1 MSRTKTN
8 TKTKRER
15 FRGNIEDV
23 KAYARKNGGI
33 DQTTLAE
40 MLDPVIDINEAIQ
53 MYNSKVCNA
62 AARQAGLIAHRQ
74 GNIFIYTPEEQL
86 NDAAKMSAVGFRCQW
101 WFGAMRK
108 IRKYI
113 FELTAQLNL
122 FGEDEESMREK
133 LNFIRKIRKELRAA
147 LKVFSVAE
155 RRLSERIRR
164 EEYARERR
172 AG

>member
-15 FRGNIEDV
+15 FRGDIEDV
-23 KAYARKNGGI
+23 KAYARKTGSI
-33 DQTTLAE
+33 DQPTLIE
-40 MLDPVIDINEAIQ
+40 MLDPVTDLTEAVQ

-74 GNIFIYTPEEQL
+74 GNIFVYTLEEQM

-113 FELTAQLNL
+113 FELTAQLSL

-133 LNFIRKIRKELRAA
+133 LNFIRKIRNELRGA

-164 EEYARERR
+164 EEHIRERR

>member
-1 MSRTKTN
+1 MSRTKAN

-33 DQTTLAE
+33 DQATLAE

-164 EEYARERR
+164 EEYTRERR

>member
-1 MSRTKTN
+1 
-8 TKTKRER
+8 
-15 FRGNIEDV
+15 
-23 KAYARKNGGI
+23 
-33 DQTTLAE
+33 
-40 MLDPVIDINEAIQ
+40 
-53 MYNSKVCNA
+53 
-62 AARQAGLIAHRQ
+62 
-74 GNIFIYTPEEQL
+74 
-86 NDAAKMSAVGFRCQW
+86 
-101 WFGAMRK
+101 MRK